1 MRRHLGSWWL
11 AAVLLALATTVSAA
25 GQSADLQLSKSD
37 APDPVLPGGQI
48 TYDIVLFNAG
58 PDTAEFIT
66 LDDDV
71 PLGTT
76 LVDWIVT
83 DPTWTCSTSGSGGV
97 ISCSKDA
104 LEVGAS
110 SAFTFIVAV
119 DSGVTPG
126 TVITNTVN
134 AGAATPDPNE
144 PFSTATADTTVVA
157 PPPTAEV
164 SVTKVDDPDPVAP
177 GGNLVYTITVTNS
190 GQVDATAVSLFDA
203 LPPETTFV
211 SLPEPAGWTCTL
223 PAVGTND
230 AVICSAPSLGPGSV
244 VFTLTVAVDS
254 QVVSGTQIFNSATV
268 SAANDVD
275 KSNNNSTVSTTVLGS
290 ADLSVAKTSSS
301 PDPVMAGDD
310 ITYEIT
316 VTNAGPDVAAVTLS
330 DPLPANTT
338 FVSLL
343 EPAGWSCSTPAPG
356 TNGTVACSNAGFGVA
371 SAAFT
376 LTVNVDPTTP
386 NGTVVTNT
394 ATASS
399 NATDGNPNDNSAG
412 VSRGVITPPAVSG
425 TKTVSGTFTAG
436 GAITYTVVITNSGG
450 LAQGDNPGAEFTD
463 VLPPSL
469 TLVNATATSGNP
481 TAAVATNTVTWD
493 GGLAAGASVTI
504 TINATINAGT
514 APGTTISNQGTIL
527 YDGNGDGSNETT
539 AVTDDPAT
547 PASGDPTSFQV
558 AGPTPVLSGTKT
570 VSGTFTPGGAIVY
583 TVVITNTGGGA
594 QGDNP
599 GAEFTDVLP
608 SSLTLV
614 SASASSG
621 TATATVGTNTVT
633 WNGALA
639 AGASV
644 TITINATIDSDAAPG
659 TTISNQGT
667 IAYDADGDG
676 TNETTAVTDDPATQP
691 SGDPTSFQVAGG
703 PPVLEIP
710 TTDWR
715 GLLVL
720 AALCVALGAW
730 RLRRANA

>member
-1 MRRHLGSWWL
+1 MPPAQPEDIMRRHLGRSWL
-11 AAVLLALATTVSAA
+11 LAVLLALAAAVSAEA
-25 GQSADLQLSKSD
+25 GQGGSADLQLSKSD
-37 APDPVLPGGQI
+37 APDPVVAGGQI
-48 TYDIVLFNAG
+48 IYDIVLFNAG
-58 PDTAEFIT
+58 PDISEFVGI
-66 LDDDV
+66 DDML
-71 PLGTT
+71 PPGTT
-76 LVDWIVT
+76 FVDLIIS
-83 DPTWTCSTSGSGGV
+83 DPTWTCSTPAVGSGGTV
-97 ISCSKDA
+97 SCSKDA
-104 LEVGAS
+104 LDPDTSGP
-110 SAFTFIVAV
+110 FTLIVAV

-126 TVITNTVN
+126 TVITNT
-134 AGAATPDPNE
+134 ATSGSETPDPDGQF
-144 PFSTATADTTVVA
+144 PTASANTTVVA
-157 PPPTAEV
+157 PLPTAEV
-164 SVTKVDDPDPVAP
+164 SVTKVDSPDPVAP
-177 GGNLVYTITVTNS
+177 GANIVYTITVSNT
-190 GQVDATAVSLFDA
+190 GQVDATQVSLFDA

-211 SLPEPAGWTCTL
+211 SMPEPAGWTCTL

-230 AVICSAPSLGPGSV
+230 SVSCSAQSLSPGSV

-254 QVVSGTQIFNSATV
+254 QTASGTQIFNTATV

-275 KSNNNSTVSTTVLGS
+275 KSNNNATVSTTVLGS

-316 VTNAGPDVAAVTLS
+316 VTNAGPNVAAVTLT

-376 LTVNVDPTTP
+376 LTVNVDPTTS

-412 VSRGVITPPAVSG
+412 VSRGIITPPAVSG
-425 TKTVSGTFTAG
+425 TKTASGSFTPG
-436 GAITYTVVITNSGG
+436 GAITYTVVLTNTGG
-450 LAQGDNPGAEFTD
+450 LAQGDNPGAE
-463 VLPPSL
+463 L
-469 TLVNATATSGNP
+469 
-481 TAAVATNTVTWD
+481 
-493 GGLAAGASVTI
+493 
-504 TINATINAGT
+504 
-514 APGTTISNQGTIL
+514 
-527 YDGNGDGSNETT
+527 
-539 AVTDDPAT
+539 
-547 PASGDPTSFQV
+547 
-558 AGPTPVLSGTKT
+558 
-570 VSGTFTPGGAIVY
+570 
-583 TVVITNTGGGA
+583 
-594 QGDNP
+594 
-599 GAEFTDVLP
+599 TDVLP

-621 TATATVGTNTVT
+621 TATATVATNTVT

-676 TNETTAVTDDPATQP
+676 TNESTAVTDDPATQP

-703 PPVLEIP
+703 PPVSEIP

-715 GLLVL
+715 GLLAL
-720 AALCVALGAW
+720 AALCAALGAW
-730 RLRRANA
+730 RLRRASG